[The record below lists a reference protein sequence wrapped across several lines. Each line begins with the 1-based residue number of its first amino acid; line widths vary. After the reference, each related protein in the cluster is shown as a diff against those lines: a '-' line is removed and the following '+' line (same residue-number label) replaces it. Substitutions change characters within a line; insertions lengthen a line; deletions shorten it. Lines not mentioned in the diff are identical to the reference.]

1 VTEITLFFDEV
12 LGVRVLPIEFRVCKE
27 DSLLAQYYDLR
38 ERCFRDELGLA
49 GFDGSEEE
57 RDRQGAIL
65 VAVENGR
72 CVAGVRIS
80 PMVTLLS
87 QVQQLGLSRESC
99 CMWERFVFDPAART
113 ISLIREFIAFLI
125 ETSRH
130 FGYEH
135 AMVLSS
141 HKNARFYR
149 RCHTALGV
157 GYQIHRPVP
166 HCAEGKFAGLEHYLS
181 VSYLARGVT
190 RPLAADS
197 RDARKA

>member
-1 VTEITLFFDEV
+1 MA
-12 LGVRVLPIEFRVCKE
+12 IEFRVCQE
-27 DSLLAQYYDLR
+27 ESLLAEYYDLR

-57 RDRQGAIL
+57 RDRQGTIL
-65 VAVENGR
+65 VAVANGR

-80 PMVTLLS
+80 PTVTLLS
-87 QVQQLGLSRESC
+87 QVQQLGLSNESC

-113 ISLIREFIAFLI
+113 ISLIREFVAFII

-130 FGYEH
+130 RGFEH
-135 AMVLSS
+135 AMILSS

-157 GYQIHRPVP
+157 GYKIHRPVP

-181 VSYLARGVT
+181 VSYLSGGVT
-190 RPLAADS
+190 RPLSA
-197 RDARKA
+197 DARTAARS